1 LTNRSSTSATAP
13 NTTGAHLG
21 TGDAH
26 AKINLTLD
34 VLGERPDG
42 FHEIR
47 SVAMG
52 IELSDR
58 IRCRLTDQ
66 KGIAVTCT
74 ESSIEP
80 ADNLAYRAA
89 VKLAKKVGVKPA
101 VEIAIEKHIPLGAGL
116 GGGSADAA
124 TTLRL
129 CNELWGDKLGDHQ
142 LAEIGAEIGSDVP
155 LFFSLPAAIVTGR
168 GEQVAPAPIC
178 WKGWVLL
185 VFPAEAISTV
195 EVYDAWRPSDVAG
208 LPTGMGDQVI
218 KATTADE
225 LSSMLSNHLT
235 PAVFRVSPK
244 TKQIHAELQKAG
256 LGSLHVTGT
265 GSTLFRLFDEQ
276 EDACRAVSKIEE
288 RQLEVT
294 TAVVAAPAGARLTA
308 SEE

>member
-1 LTNRSSTSATAP
+1 LTNRSSTSATAHE
-13 NTTGAHLG
+13 TTEAPLG
-21 TGDAH
+21 TDRAH

-47 SVAMG
+47 SVVMG
-52 IELSDR
+52 IGLHDR
-58 IRCRLTDQ
+58 IRCRVTDR
-66 KGIAVTCT
+66 KGIAVTC
-74 ESSIEP
+74 SDPSIEP

-89 VKLAKKVGVKPA
+89 VKLAKKLGVKPA
-101 VEIAIEKHIPLGAGL
+101 IEIEIEKNIPVGAGL
-116 GGGSADAA
+116 GGGSSDAA

-129 CNELWGDKLGDHQ
+129 CNHLWGNKLGDPK
-142 LAEIGAEIGSDVP
+142 LAEVGAEIGSDIP
-155 LFFSLPAAIVTGR
+155 LFFSMPAAIVTGR
-168 GEQVAPAPIC
+168 GEQVAAAPMC
-178 WKGWVLL
+178 WHGSVLL
-185 VFPAEAISTV
+185 VFPDEAISTV

-208 LPTGMGDQVI
+208 LPTGMGDKVI
-218 KATTADE
+218 RATTADE

-235 PAVFRVSPK
+235 PAVFRVSPR
-244 TKQIHAELQKAG
+244 TKQIHTELQKAG

-276 EDACRAVSKIEE
+276 GDACRAVNKIEE